1 MLMFWL
7 ATQGDFS
14 ATDTAQSLTVWL
26 VLVAT
31 ILGVGGALLALGRR
45 IITGPIALEAKGMSD
60 QLGQITKQVAEM
72 ARVLAQVVTDLAV
85 VKDRQE
91 QDRQEHIAHRD
102 QRRNDDD

>member
-7 ATQGDFS
+7 ATQGEFD

-60 QLGQITKQVAEM
+60 QLGQITKEVAE
-72 ARVLAQVVTDLAV
+72 LAIIVAKLVTDVAV
-85 VKDRQE
+85 IKDRQE
-91 QDRQEHIAHRD
+91 RISHKLGS
-102 QRRNDDD
+102 DDPDN